1 MTVKKRTSLFCCSA
15 SGKLKK
21 NVYNTNAR
29 SLKEDISVRDTDF
42 SCFKYYDKSQQKA
55 TLDKPYAQVKAL
67 AKSSHQVSPEW
78 LGQ

>member
-1 MTVKKRTSLFCCSA
+1 MTVKKHTSLFCCSA

-21 NVYNTNAR
+21 VYNTDAR

-67 AKSSHQVSPEW
+67 AKSSHQVSLEW